1 MKHEA
6 LALMVEL
13 LSQLPFVTG
22 FGTKDIADSRKQLLL
37 ITCIE
42 SFVVLN
48 KIIIFFET
56 K

>member
-1 MKHEA
+1 MKPEA

-13 LSQLPFVTG
+13 LSQLPFVPW
-22 FGTKDIADSRKQLLL
+22 FGAKDTADSRKQLLL
-37 ITCIE
+37 ITCVK